1 MTIIPPSYS
10 DIYTLADVEEAERDL
25 AAVMAERD
33 ATDDPDWRTALD
45 AFVADDTAWLAEMME
60 MIEPMLPMAMPLA
73 PAPERRLSL

>member
-1 MTIIPPSYS
+1 MIPPSYS
-10 DIYTLADVEEAERDL
+10 DIYTLADVEAAERDL

-45 AFVADDTAWLAEMME
+45 AFVATDTAWLAEMME
-60 MIEPMLPMAMPLA
+60 MIEPMLPMVMPLV